1 MRTLTYAHTHHACAH
16 TRRHTCVSTCSA
28 PIKLKDYLGEP
39 ARLFHFLT
47 FNCSKCPILMHFTPT
62 PPPQVRTGRLG
73 TQEALARPLLPE
85 GGPRPRLRRHGLVVP
100 VSASACAA
108 PSFGRARRFGSSHPA
123 SCPERLAA
131 RHSVPCSMH
140 ISLTRASRERA
151 LFPALDFHACCCSGR
166 FTRIDR

>member
-1 MRTLTYAHTHHACAH
+1 MPYPDAFYTHA
-16 TRRHTCVSTCSA
+16 
-28 PIKLKDYLGEP
+28 
-39 ARLFHFLT
+39 
-47 FNCSKCPILMHFTPT
+47 

-73 TQEALARPLLPE
+73 TQEALARPLRPE
-85 GGPRPRLRRHGLVVP
+85 GGHRARLRRHGLVVP

-108 PSFGRARRFGSSHPA
+108 PSLGVPGGSAHLILHPA
-123 SCPERLAA
+123 RSAGRQLRRARLAA

-140 ISLTRASRERA
+140 ISLTQASRERA